1 VVGALEQL
9 RPLGQRDDLDPGRR
23 FRPRL
28 VADDPYLLD
37 VAVALTEAE
46 PLVGVAFGG
55 PDGDHDA
62 RPLTINTGGNGR

>member
-28 VADDPYLLD
+28 VADD
-37 VAVALTEAE
+37 LTCSTSRSTSRKPNRWSAS
-46 PLVGVAFGG
+46 LSAGRTAITTR
-55 PDGDHDA
+55 A
-62 RPLTINTGGNGR
+62 R